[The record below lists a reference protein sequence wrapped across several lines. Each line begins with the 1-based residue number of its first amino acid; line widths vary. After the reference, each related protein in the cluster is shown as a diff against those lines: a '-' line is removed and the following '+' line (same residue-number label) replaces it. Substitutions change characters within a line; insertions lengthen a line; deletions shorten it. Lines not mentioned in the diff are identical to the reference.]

1 MIGRL
6 RSFYARI
13 STIFLLLVLALGGG
27 IVVIAFNAAGR
38 LFGDV
43 EQLLNRDYAR
53 SIARQLAPA
62 VSEGFDEKKV
72 MDSIQSMM
80 ILNPRVEI
88 YILDADGKILGYF
101 LNPHET
107 VYLTHVELRPVLAFI
122 ESGGMRLAEGQDPRS
137 RTRSKRFSAAPLAM
151 GSERG
156 FVYIILGGAQY
167 DSSLRMIRSSYYV
180 RAGVVAFILAV
191 VSTLLVGLALF
202 FLLTRRL
209 TSLGEAVRGFERGDL
224 GLRADA
230 RGADELGALGRAFND
245 MAGTIAADV
254 EKLRLAERM
263 RSELIGNIS
272 HDLRSPLASI
282 QGYLETALLKDAE
295 LDPRERRRFL
305 EISLRSAESLR
316 RLVEELFDLVRLE
329 TRQVQV
335 RRESF
340 SIAELAQ
347 DVVLKLAP
355 AAEKAGVHVW
365 VQPARGAPPVVGDIG
380 LIERALTNL
389 IENAVRFTPR
399 AGTVRVDLREE
410 GRSVVVSVADTGRGI
425 DPEDLPRIFERFYR
439 ADPSRDRST
448 QGAGLGLAIAR
459 QIVELHGSTLEV
471 ASRPSEGAVFSF
483 RLAVTDSSSFRD
495 TSVTSRA

>member
-1 MIGRL
+1 VIRGL
-6 RSFYARI
+6 HSFYARI
-13 STIFLLLVLALGGG
+13 STIFLLLVLALGAG
-27 IVVIAFNAAGR
+27 IVAIAFNAAGN

-62 VSEGFDEKKV
+62 VSQGFDKEKV
-72 MDSIQSMM
+72 MDAIQSMM

-88 YILDADGKILGYF
+88 YILDAEGKILGYF

-107 VYLTHVELRPVLAFI
+107 VYLTHVELRPILAFI
-122 ESGGMRLAEGQDPRS
+122 ESGGMRLAEGRDPRS
-137 RTRSKRFSAAPLAM
+137 RTRSKRFSAAPLNM
-151 GSERG
+151 GGEKG

-167 DSSLRMIRSSYYV
+167 DSSLRMIRSSYYI
-180 RAGVVAFILAV
+180 RAGVVAFALAV
-191 VSTLLVGLALF
+191 VSTLVVGLAAF

-209 TSLGEAVRGFERGDL
+209 TSLGTVVRGFERGEL
-224 GLRADA
+224 TRRADA

-245 MAGTIAADV
+245 MAITIAADV
-254 EKLRLAERM
+254 DKLRLAERM

-282 QGYLETALLKDAE
+282 QGYLETTLRKDAE

-329 TRQVQV
+329 TRQIQPW
-335 RRESF
+335 RESF

-355 AAEKAGVHVW
+355 AVEKAGVTVS
-365 VQPARGAPPVVGDIG
+365 VRPARGVPPVFGDIG
-380 LIERALTNL
+380 MIERVLTNL

-410 GRSVVVSVADTGRGI
+410 GREVLVSVADTGPGI

-471 ASRPSEGAVFSF
+471 TSRPSEGAVFSF
-483 RLAVTDSSSFRD
+483 RLAVTESYSFRD
-495 TSVTSRA
+495 TSVTSPG